1 MLGRCCSRQSHQG
14 GLLRRSNIIGDS
26 ECQEEAAT
34 GTSLTVQWLRL
45 RVSTAGGM
53 GLIPGHGIRILQAM
67 QRSQKKL
74 LKKKKKR
81 LLHGNLLK
89 RV

>member
-14 GLLRRSNIIGDS
+14 ALLRSNIIGDS
-26 ECQEEAAT
+26 ECQEEVAT

-45 RVSTAGGM
+45 RVSTAGGR

-67 QRSQKKL
+67 QCSQK
-74 LKKKKKR
+74 
-81 LLHGNLLK
+81 NF
-89 RV
+89 